1 LSLRQKSDQGIRLKG
16 ESCINDVFLV
26 KETAVSLPIIPVCPG
41 IQRNWI
47 SNPISLRED
56 K

>member
-1 LSLRQKSDQGIRLKG
+1 LKG
-16 ESCINDVFLV
+16 GSWINDVFLT
-26 KETAVSLPIIPVCPG
+26 KESAVSLSIIPVCPG

-47 SNPISLRED
+47 SNPISLKEN